1 MKRSILLLARE
12 LHLGGSERQLA
23 EIAMGLDRSRFEPH
37 VGTFR
42 PQGLRG
48 DDLRAAGIPIAHFP
62 VYSFR
67 SWAALA
73 GVWGLARYIH
83 RNQICLVHA
92 FDAPLNV
99 YSVPVARFFTSAVV
113 VSSQR
118 GHRSLTPEH
127 RRLLRLTDRLVDGIV
142 VNCDYLKRHLIEE
155 EHARGPLIHVCY
167 NGIDLERFRRLPEP
181 RPPELPADAVVIGVV
196 CALRPEKG
204 LPLLIEAFAQAR
216 SRHPGLK
223 LVIVGSGPQ
232 GPELEALARRRELMQ
247 DCLFQPATSE
257 VARWLS
263 WMDIFVM
270 PSLDEAFSNAI
281 MEAMACGCAAVA
293 SRVGGNPELI
303 EDGVRGLLFPSGNA
317 EALTAALVRLIEKPE
332 LRQQL
337 AANGQSYVRE
347 NLSRAASARRMEE
360 IYESLLARRRR

>member
-67 SWAALA
+67 SRAALA

-83 RNQICLVHA
+83 RNHICLVHA
-92 FDAPLNV
+92 FDAPLSV
-99 YSVPVARFFTSAVV
+99 YSVLVARFFTSAVV

-118 GHRSLTPEH
+118 GHRSLTPEY
-127 RRLLRLTDRLVDGIV
+127 RKLLRLTDRLVDGIV

-167 NGIDLERFRRLPEP
+167 NGIDLESFRRLPGP

-204 LPLLIEAFAQAR
+204 LPLLKWNQKPSKKGIGFEQ
-216 SRHPGLK
+216 P
-223 LVIVGSGPQ
+223 PQ
-232 GPELEALARRRELMQ
+232 PHQHWHIDVSYLNIAGTFYHL
-247 DCLFQPATSE
+247 CS
-257 VARWLS
+257 V
-263 WMDIFVM
+263 
-270 PSLDEAFSNAI
+270 LDGFS
-281 MEAMACGCAAVA
+281 
-293 SRVGGNPELI
+293 
-303 EDGVRGLLFPSGNA
+303 
-317 EALTAALVRLIEKPE
+317 RLIVHWE
-332 LRQQL
+332 LREFMKEADIEITLQ
-337 AANGQSYVRE
+337 AAN
-347 NLSRAASARRMEE
+347 
-360 IYESLLARRRR
+360 